1 MRALSR
7 GDEGS
12 PVTARERP
20 EAAAHRYA
28 AHGWPVFPCRF
39 DSKEPATE
47 RGFLDATTDHERID
61 FWWRKDPER
70 PVAIATGAPGPDV
83 LDVDVH
89 NGAPGW
95 RSYNQLRAAGLVP
108 DAMAE
113 IRTPSGG
120 GHFYYRGTDQRN
132 GKLVTRVDGKPVSLG
147 IDYRGAGG
155 YVVAP
160 PSQVGGRPYEVVSKQ
175 ASAATFDWSA
185 ARQLLSPAPER
196 KAFEH
201 SPDRPRSLDHLA
213 RHVASLQEGNR
224 NDGTYWAMCRA
235 AEAGDRGALAAVAD
249 AARSIGLTDREISAS
264 VRSAERTTGRSG
276 ESQAEPRPFEP
287 AAQLDEPALQREAEA
302 G

>member
-1 MRALSR
+1 
-7 GDEGS
+7 
-12 PVTARERP
+12 VTARERP
-20 EAAAHRYA
+20 EEAAHRYA
-28 AHGWPVFPCRF
+28 AHGWPVFPCRY

-47 RGFLDATTDHERID
+47 HGFLDATTDHGRID
-61 FWWRKDPER
+61 WWWRKDPER
-70 PVAIATGAPGPDV
+70 NVGIATGAPGPDV

-108 DAMAE
+108 EAMAE

-120 GHFYYRGTDQRN
+120 GHFYYQGTDQRN
-132 GKLVTRVDGKPVSLG
+132 GKLLTRVDGKPVSLG
-147 IDYRGAGG
+147 LDYRGAGG

-160 PSQVGGRPYEVVSKQ
+160 PSQVEGRSYVVVSKQ
-175 ASAATFDWSA
+175 ASAATFDWGA

-224 NDGTYWAMCRA
+224 GDGTFWALCRA
-235 AEAGDRGALAAVAD
+235 AEAGDQAAMD
-249 AARSIGLTDREISAS
+249 AICAAAESTGLTPREVSAS
-264 VRSAERTTGRSG
+264 RRSAERTAGQ
-276 ESQAEPRPFEP
+276 QAESRPFAGAPER
-287 AAQLDEPALQREAEA
+287 QAEA

>member
-1 MRALSR
+1 
-7 GDEGS
+7 
-12 PVTARERP
+12 VTARERP

-39 DSKEPATE
+39 DGKEPATE
-47 RGFLDATTDHERID
+47 HGFQDATTDPEKVD
-61 FWWRKDPER
+61 WLWRRDPALN
-70 PVAIATGAPGPDV
+70 VGIACGAPGPDV

-89 NGAPGW
+89 HGAPGW

-132 GKLVTRVDGKPVSLG
+132 GKLLTRVDGKPVSLG

-196 KAFEH
+196 KPFEH

-213 RHVASLQEGNR
+213 RHVAEAQPGNR
-224 NDGTYWAMCRA
+224 NDYTYWAMCRA
-235 AEAGDRGALAAVAD
+235 TEAGDQAALGAIAD
-249 AARSIGLTDREISAS
+249 AARSIGLSDREVAAS
-264 VRSAERTTGRSG
+264 LRSAERTTGRSG
-276 ESQAEPRPFEP
+276 GSKAEPRPFAAAERLGEP
-287 AAQLDEPALQREAEA
+287 SPQREAEA